1 MYHRWGSLPSYQRT
15 RGALQFL
22 ARTIYALLQSGDTL
36 LIGPYSLSGWG
47 VRGAFFSQVGER
59 ALQCSD

>member
-22 ARTIYALLQSGDTL
+22 ARVVYALRQ
-36 LIGPYSLSGWG
+36 
-47 VRGAFFSQVGER
+47 AER
-59 ALQCSD
+59 HFIC